1 MVLVS
6 RLGTTLVDARG
17 ALGAA
22 VNRALDVALPASC
35 AGCGQ
40 EGPALCR
47 ECRTALDIRLDAEPG
62 VPIGLPADLPAP
74 LVQLEW
80 CAPFTGVTRRALHAL
95 KYDGER
101 RLAPLMGAAIARR
114 WAHAGAAG
122 DALVPVPASPDRVR
136 ERGYDQAALI
146 AVEAGRRLRLPVLPV
161 LQRTRATT
169 AQFDLDRAGRATNL
183 VDAFRVRAGP
193 VGRSPA
199 AFDVRDRWLVLVDD
213 VVTTGATLAAC
224 AIALLEGGAL
234 AVSAVAVARER

>member
-1 MVLVS
+1 MDL
-6 RLGTTLVDARG
+6 LVDVRRT
-17 ALGAA
+17 LGAVA
-22 VNRALDVALPASC
+22 DKALDLALPASC

-40 EGPALCR
+40 EGKALCR
-47 ECRTALDIRLDAEPG
+47 ECRPALDVRLAAEPG

-74 LVQLEW
+74 LLQLEW

-101 RLAPLMGAAIARR
+101 RLAPFLGAAVARR
-114 WAHAGAAG
+114 WARAGAAG

-146 AVEAGRRLRLPVLPV
+146 AAEAGRQLRLPVLH
-161 LQRTRATT
+161 LLERTRATT
-169 AQFDLDRAGRATNL
+169 AQFDLDRATRATNL
-183 VDAFRVRAGP
+183 VDAFRVGSGDSRLGNAG
-193 VGRSPA
+193 
-199 AFDVRDRWLVLVDD
+199 RWLILVDD

-224 AIALLEGGAL
+224 AGALMDAGAL